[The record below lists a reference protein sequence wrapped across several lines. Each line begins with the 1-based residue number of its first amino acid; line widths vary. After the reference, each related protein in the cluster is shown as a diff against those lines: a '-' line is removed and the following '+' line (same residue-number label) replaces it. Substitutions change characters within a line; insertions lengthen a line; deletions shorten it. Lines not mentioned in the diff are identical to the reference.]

1 MKSNNWKIDG
11 KSEVVS
17 SGATVKWT
25 DDTFFKIHHQ
35 GKTFLGEIIE
45 EKLEERTLKVKV
57 NHREFTIYK
66 EGSLDQLI
74 EELGLNKPIV
84 RKLQVL
90 KAPMPGRVVLITV
103 EVGQE
108 VEVGSALLTL
118 EAMKMENVLKSEG
131 IGTVKSIDVTPDT
144 VVDKGAVLISF
155 E

>member
-1 MKSNNWKIDG
+1 MKDNWKIDG
-11 KSEVVS
+11 KRTEVTN
-17 SGATVKWT
+17 GATLEWENE
-25 DDTFFKIHHQ
+25 TFFTIHHQ
-35 GKTFLGEIIE
+35 GKTFLGEILE
-45 EKLEERTLKVKV
+45 EKLEERTLRLKV
-57 NHREFTIYK
+57 NHREFTVYK
-66 EGSLDQLI
+66 ERGLDQLI
-74 EELGLNKPIV
+74 EELGLNKPKI

-90 KAPMPGRVVLITV
+90 KAPMPGRVVSINV

-131 IGTVKSIDVTPDT
+131 VGTVKSINVSADT